1 MKNKMMKNKSK
12 SKSNANKCSQTFCK
26 KVLKKSRDKVIK
38 ETRKTRK
45 VFVDKQKELKK
56 KIDIARNNGNKE
68 ELEKLTTEHAFNY
81 SIIEEFDKIL
91 QPGNNA
97 FDKIITETCSKFY
110 CNPGCKN
117 TPVMKGNFYD
127 KLPADFVTDLK
138 KNGATSACILQKP
151 PEAFY

>member
-1 MKNKMMKNKSK
+1 MKNMKTMKTMKNKTLS
-12 SKSNANKCSQTFCK
+12 NKCSQTFCK
-26 KVLKKSRDKVIK
+26 KVLKKSRDKIIK
-38 ETRKTRK
+38 ETKKTRK

-68 ELEKLTTEHAFNY
+68 ELEKLTTEHVLNY
-81 SIIEEFDKIL
+81 SIIEEFDKML

-117 TPVMKGNFYD
+117 TLVDGTSFYD
-127 KLPADFVTDLK
+127 KLPAEFITDLK
-138 KNGATSACILQKP
+138 KNGATSACVLQKP
-151 PEAFY
+151 PEPFY

>member
-1 MKNKMMKNKSK
+1 MKTMKTMKNKTLL
-12 SKSNANKCSQTFCK
+12 NKCSQTFCK

-38 ETRKTRK
+38 ETKKTRK

-68 ELEKLTTEHAFNY
+68 ELEKLTTEHVLNY

-91 QPGNNA
+91 KPGNNA
-97 FDKIITETCSKFY
+97 FDKIITDTCSKFY
-110 CNPGCKN
+110 CNPRCKD
-117 TPVMKGNFYD
+117 TLVDGTSFYN
-127 KLPADFVTDLK
+127 KLPTDFITDLK
-138 KNGATSACILQKP
+138 KNGATSACVLQKP

>member
-1 MKNKMMKNKSK
+1 MKTMKNKT
-12 SKSNANKCSQTFCK
+12 NKCSQTFCK

-38 ETRKTRK
+38 ETKKTRK

-68 ELEKLTTEHAFNY
+68 ELEKLTTEHVLNY

-91 QPGNNA
+91 QPGNNV

-127 KLPADFVTDLK
+127 KLPTDFITDLK
-138 KNGATSACILQKP
+138 KNGATSACVLQKP